1 MIRPYRIPD
10 KFHHISE
17 SQGYEYLI
25 NANAL
30 AESGHINGIGRVHP
44 RAAKANRRRLE
55 LFSLYMTQGKQ
66 WPDRYSMP
74 FYIHNAIG
82 DFWYQAIIQIA
93 SFIYLMR
100 LKSAGPNGIVY
111 SGRNPDLTLNDGRRS
126 ITDLRQLGI
135 LISTT
140 NASSESEDG
149 HKYTLHT
156 EVRDR
161 LPKGAREE
169 SLFPLAADIA
179 CEYFWCEANRAEA
192 AHIQYLERLS
202 NLCHEMGDAS

>member
-17 SQGYEYLI
+17 YQDYEYLI
-25 NANAL
+25 NTNAL
-30 AESGHINGIGRVHP
+30 AASGHINGIGRVHP

-55 LFSLYMTQGKQ
+55 LFSVYMTQGKQ

-82 DFWYQAIIQIA
+82 EFWYQAIVPIA
-93 SFIYLMR
+93 SFSYLMR
-100 LKSAGPNGIVY
+100 LKNAGPSGIIY

-149 HKYTLHT
+149 HRYTLHI

-169 SLFPLAADIA
+169 SLFSLAVDIA
-179 CEYFWCEANRAEA
+179 CEYFWYEANRAEA
-192 AHIQYLERLS
+192 AHIKYLGRLS
-202 NLCHEMGDAS
+202 NLCYEMGDAA